1 MSTLVKIANAHMRI
15 RSHFKNEANR
25 NLKKIEVKF
34 YTNKIEEIE
43 MRKGNKRLKNITR
56 QDTHHET

>member
-15 RSHFKNEANR
+15 RSQ
-25 NLKKIEVKF
+25 LKKKKKTRKVL
-34 YTNKIEEIE
+34 YEENGKIE